1 MVSPQGEIK
10 PGRNDEEICNC
21 DVCLDCTRGSR
32 VWRNRNLLVGQGNE
46 TNGGSASAC
55 PEWYRDTEWNV
66 NLWGTYAL
74 TGNSW
79 RDDTYLGVDHAWG
92 GGVDAKYFF
101 HRYFGVG
108 LEGYAVSLNQNRGVF
123 FDVNGNRNESGAAGA
138 ALGTFTFRYPI
149 PCTRFAPYF
158 FAGGGAIFG
167 GGGRE
172 ELIFASDGDV
182 IAARDHGSETKAVG
196 QFGGGFEVRFT
207 PTIGLMNDFS
217 WNVVAGPQNNFGMVR
232 SGITIAF

>member
-1 MVSPQGEIK
+1 MMKKFAIVMCALTALAGFAFGGTETYSS
-10 PGRNDEEICNC
+10 GREMKQTA
-21 DVCLDCTRGSR
+21 VQQTP
-32 VWRNRNLLVGQGNE
+32 
-46 TNGGSASAC
+46 C

-79 RDDTYLGVDHAWG
+79 RNDTYLGVDHAWG
-92 GGVDAKYFF
+92 GGIDAKYFF

-108 LEGYAVSLNQNRGVF
+108 LEGYAVSLNQNHGVF
-123 FDVNGNRNESGAAGA
+123 FDVNGNRSESGAAGA

-149 PCTRFAPYF
+149 PCTRFAPYV

-182 IAARDHGSETKAVG
+182 IEARNRGSETKAVG

-217 WNVVAGPQNNFGMVR
+217 WNVVAGPKNNFGMVR